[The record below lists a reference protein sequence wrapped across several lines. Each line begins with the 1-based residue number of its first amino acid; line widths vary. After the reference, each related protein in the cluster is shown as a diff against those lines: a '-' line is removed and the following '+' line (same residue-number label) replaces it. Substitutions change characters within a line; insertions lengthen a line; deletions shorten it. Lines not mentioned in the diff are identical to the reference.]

1 MSKRELLSRA
11 LYETGLMR
19 IAGRFAPYSITVLTY
34 HRIRPDQP
42 GAQPPFDED
51 VFGPTQA
58 CFEQQMTW
66 LKSHLTVLSETELL
80 EMIGRK
86 NPAKGHFAVVTF
98 DDGYRDNY
106 ELAWPVLRHLEIPAI
121 FFISPALTDQ
131 RRLGWW
137 DVIAYLVKQSAKSQV
152 EIRGEVASIRELHG
166 WMKSLPAA
174 ETKNLIETLSQITE
188 VPLPSSELQ
197 SSQLMTWE
205 QIIEVSQNGI
215 AIGSHTHTH
224 RVLATLDEDQ
234 QQWELRE
241 SKAALERRL
250 GLPVR
255 TLAYP
260 AGRNGNFTGASER
273 IAEECGYEGAFSF
286 HSGGNRLGSI
296 ERFNIHRIS
305 AAEEFNPMFA
315 GAAIL
320 PDIFSWV
327 R

>member
-1 MSKRELLSRA
+1 M
-11 LYETGLMR
+11 
-19 IAGRFAPYSITVLTY
+19 V
-34 HRIRPDQP
+34 
-42 GAQPPFDED
+42 
-51 VFGPTQA
+51 
-58 CFEQQMTW
+58 W
-66 LKSHLTVLSETELL
+66 LKTHLTVLSEAELL
-80 EMIGRK
+80 DLIDR
-86 NPAKGHFAVVTF
+86 PAKGHFAVVTF

-106 ELAWPVLRHLEIPAI
+106 ELAWPVLRDLQVPAI
-121 FFISPALTDQ
+121 FFVSPALIDE

-137 DVIAYLVKQSAKSQV
+137 DVIAYLVKHSVKPHI
-152 EIRGEVASIRELHG
+152 EIRGEVASIRKLHG
-166 WMKSLPAA
+166 WMKTLPAA
-174 ETKNLIETLSQITE
+174 ETENLIETLSQIAE

-205 QIIEVSQNGI
+205 QIIEVSRNGV
-215 AIGSHTHTH
+215 AIGSHTNTH

-234 QQWELRE
+234 QRWELGE
-241 SKAALERRL
+241 SKAVLERRL
-250 GLPVR
+250 GRQVR

-260 AGRNGNFTGASER
+260 AGSHGNFTAASMR

-296 ERFNIHRIS
+296 EPFDIHRIS

-327 R
+327 S

>member
-1 MSKRELLSRA
+1 MSKKELLGRA
-11 LYETGLMR
+11 LYDSGLLR
-19 IAGRFAPYSITVLTY
+19 IAGRFAADSITVLTY
-34 HRIRPDQP
+34 HRIRPDH
-42 GAQPPFDED
+42 ACAEPPFDED

-58 CFEQQMTW
+58 CFAEQMTW
-66 LKSHLTVLSETELL
+66 LKSHLTVLSEVELL
-80 EMIGRK
+80 DLIGR
-86 NPAKGHFAVVTF
+86 PAKGHFAVVTF

-106 ELAWPVLRHLEIPAI
+106 ELAWPVLRSLGIPAI
-121 FFISPALTDQ
+121 FFVSPALIDA

-137 DVIAYLVKQSAKSQV
+137 DVIAYLVKHSAKPQI
-152 EIRGEVASIRELHG
+152 EIRGEVASIRKLQG

-174 ETKNLIETLSQITE
+174 ETENLIETLSQIAE

-197 SSQLMTWE
+197 SGQLMTWD
-205 QIIEVSQNGI
+205 QIVEVSRNGI
-215 AIGSHTHTH
+215 AIGSHTSTH
-224 RVLATLDEDQ
+224 RVLATLDEDRQ
-234 QQWELRE
+234 WWELSE

-250 GLPVR
+250 GQPVR

-260 AGRNGNFTGASER
+260 AGSHGNFTAASMQ

-296 ERFNIHRIS
+296 DPFDIHRIS

-320 PDIFSWV
+320 PNIFSWV
-327 R
+327 S